1 MLRRR
6 VAAALNADELVD
18 AAYRAVLGREPD
30 AEGRASWTARLRGG
44 LPWGDFLSLLADSD
58 EASSRRTAS
67 TEAVIDLL
75 RDVDGEVM
83 LRCPLPDG
91 SVISMGGPCDEQSF
105 VAPLLA
111 ARGRWEPML
120 TAWLFDTLRPGDVF
134 LDGGANAGW
143 FAVVAAHIGA
153 RVVAFEPGWDARTV
167 MTVNLQRNKADAEV
181 HGVALWDRS
190 ERRAF
195 SVVREGLAYAHLGDA
210 SDAEDAVECV
220 ALDDMVAAGL
230 SLRGLRVVKLDI
242 EGAEPQSL
250 AGMRHVLQE
259 HRPLLAVE
267 CNAHCLR
274 RMGNSVESLWDAL
287 VGLGYGVEV
296 MPAPQHADLFLA
308 PLLDR
313 SDFAARVAAAD
324 ARVAAPSDVIQL
336 IASPLA

>member
-6 VAAALNADELVD
+6 VAAALNADELVE
-18 AAYRAVLGREPD
+18 AAYRAVLGRDPD
-30 AEGRASWTARLRGG
+30 AEGRAHWTARLRGG
-44 LPWGDFLSLLADSD
+44 LPWADFLALLNASD
-58 EASSRRTAS
+58 EAVAHRSGS

-75 RDVDGEVM
+75 HDVEGDVV

-111 ARGRWEPML
+111 ARGRWEPLL
-120 TAWLFDTLRPGDVF
+120 TTWLFETLRPGELF

-153 RVVAFEPGWDARTV
+153 RVIAFEPGWDARTV
-167 MTVNLQRNKADAEV
+167 MTVNLQRNNADADV

-190 ERRAF
+190 ERRSF
-195 SVVREGLAYAHLGDA
+195 SVVREGLAYAHLGEA

-220 ALDDMVAAGL
+220 ALDDLAAAGL
-230 SLRGLRVVKLDI
+230 DLRGLAVVKLDI
-242 EGAEPQSL
+242 EGAEPQAL
-250 AGMRHVLQE
+250 AGMRGVLHE

-267 CNAHCLR
+267 CNDHCLR
-274 RMGNSVESLWDAL
+274 RMGNSVEALWDAL

-296 MPAPQHADLFLA
+296 LAAPQHADLFA
-308 PLLDR
+308 TPLQGR
-313 SDFAARVAAAD
+313 EDFAARVAQAD

-336 IASPLA
+336 VAAPSA